1 MAAQL
6 AEAGAEAP
14 AGGGAPLLAWLA
26 GLRREGWEVVDVA
39 ALDAAWH
46 AAFSDEDIELLVAG
60 ELREPFR
67 VVLQTYYDR
76 PSHVRAVLEAVEAL
90 FEAKGLGLERLTAGK
105 WWPKKLRDRG
115 FVAAPDRI
123 AAQMARDPWL
133 NDPGERDAVLRANM
147 KVITRRAGLDSR

>member
-1 MAAQL
+1 MADAQLRAAKAQVASMAAQL
-6 AEAGAEAP
+6 AEAGAEVTV
-14 AGGGAPLLAWLA
+14 GGGAPLLAWLA

-76 PSHVRAVLEAVEAL
+76 PSH
-90 FEAKGLGLERLTAGK
+90 AGSN
-105 WWPKKLRDRG
+105 R
-115 FVAAPDRI
+115 
-123 AAQMARDPWL
+123 
-133 NDPGERDAVLRANM
+133 
-147 KVITRRAGLDSR
+147 